1 MIKVTVIIDYA
12 RWKKKIKI
20 PEEYIKKKVKK
31 LSKFPLFKKKKHNF
45 TILLTNNKKM
55 KELNKRFRKK
65 DKPTDV
71 LSFPFT
77 QDYKNKIYIG
87 DIAISFQFINK
98 RSSIT
103 NFNLEFDKTWIHG
116 YLHLIGY
123 DHKNTKDFKKM
134 SKKENIIFNF
144 LNKKN

>member
-1 MIKVTVIIDYA
+1 MIKATVIIDYA
-12 RWKKKIKI
+12 RWRHKIKI
-20 PEEYIKKKVKK
+20 PEEYIKKKIKK
-31 LSKFPLFKKKKHNF
+31 LSKFPLFKKKKYDF

-65 DKPTDV
+65 NKPTDV
-71 LSFPFT
+71 LSFPLA
-77 QDYKNKIYIG
+77 QDFKNKIYIG

>member
-1 MIKVTVIIDYA
+1 MIKAIVIIDYA

-31 LSKFPLFKKKKHNF
+31 LSTFPLFKKKKHNF

-144 LNKKN
+144 LNRKN

>member
-1 MIKVTVIIDYA
+1 MIKATVIIDYA
-12 RWKKKIKI
+12 RWRHKIKI
-20 PEEYIKKKVKK
+20 PEEYIKKKIKK
-31 LSKFPLFKKKKHNF
+31 LSKFPLFKKKKYDF

-65 DKPTDV
+65 NKPTDV
-71 LSFPFT
+71 LSFPLA
-77 QDYKNKIYIG
+77 QDFKNKIYIG

-134 SKKENIIFNF
+134 SNKENIIFNF

>member
-1 MIKVTVIIDYA
+1 MIKATVIIDYA

-31 LSKFPLFKKKKHNF
+31 LSTFPLFKKKKYNF

-123 DHKNTKDFKKM
+123 DHKNIKDFKKM
-134 SKKENIIFNF
+134 SNKENIIFNF
-144 LNKKN
+144 LNRKN

>member
-1 MIKVTVIIDYA
+1 MIKATVIIDYA
-12 RWKKKIKI
+12 RWRHKIKI
-20 PEEYIKKKVKK
+20 PEEYIKKKIKK
-31 LSKFPLFKKKKHNF
+31 LSKFPLFKKKKYDF

-65 DKPTDV
+65 NKPTDV
-71 LSFPFT
+71 LSFPLA
-77 QDYKNKIYIG
+77 QDFKNKIYIG

-123 DHKNTKDFKKM
+123 DHKKIEDFNKM
-134 SKKENIIFNF
+134 SKKESLIINC
-144 LNKKN
+144 LHKKN

>member
-1 MIKVTVIIDYA
+1 MIKATVIIDYA

-31 LSKFPLFKKKKHNF
+31 LSTFPLFKKKKYNF

-116 YLHLIGY
+116 YLHLIGH
-123 DHKNTKDFKKM
+123 DHKKISDFKKM
-134 SKKENIIFNF
+134 NKKENLV
-144 LNKKN
+144 LNYFHKSI